1 MKKIIPV
8 LLAALALF
16 VLGGC
21 GDSGAASSPEKA
33 APAASTSSAS
43 ASSSQGATQTAGTK
57 TLVAYFSCTG
67 NTKALAGTAAKVLGA
82 DEFEIVPEQAYTS
95 EDLNYNDETTRATV
109 EMKDESARPAIKN
122 KVDSMEKYDTIVI
135 AYPIWWGQAPRIIDT
150 FMESYDLN
158 GKTVVPICTSI
169 SSDIGSSGDYLHQ
182 FAPNATW
189 KDGQRFDR
197 GASEAEVKAF
207 FAGLGLVK

>member
-1 MKKIIPV
+1 MKKMFTLV
-8 LLAALALF
+8 LASLMML

-21 GDSGAASSPEKA
+21 GSDSAAATTSSKASTTTSVKA
-33 APAASTSSAS
+33 ATP
-43 ASSSQGATQTAGTK
+43 ASSSSTGTNAK
-57 TLVAYFSCTG
+57 ALVVYFSATG
-67 NTKALAGTAAKVLGA
+67 NTKALAQTAAEALGA
-82 DEFEIVPEQAYTS
+82 DTFEIVPEKVYTK

-122 KVDSMEKYDTIVI
+122 KLEGLEKYETIVI

-158 GKTVVPICTSI
+158 GKTIVPICTSS

-189 KDGQRFDR
+189 KDGKRFKKNAS
-197 GASEAEVKAF
+197 ASELKSF

>member
-1 MKKIIPV
+1 MKKIMTV
-8 LLAALALF
+8 LLASLMLLVF
-16 VLGGC
+16 GGC
-21 GDSGAASSPEKA
+21 GSDSSAASSTQKA
-33 APAASTSSAS
+33 APAASSSSA
-43 ASSSQGATQTAGTK
+43 QTAGGSK

-95 EDLNYNDETTRATV
+95 EDLNYNDESTRATV

-122 KVDSMEKYDTIVI
+122 KLEGLEKYDTIVI
-135 AYPIWWGQAPRIIDT
+135 VYPIWWGQAPRIIDT

-182 FAPNATW
+182 FAPNAKW
-189 KDGQRFDR
+189 KDGKRFEKN
-197 GASEAEVKAF
+197 ASEADVKAF
-207 FAGLGLVK
+207 FAGLGLAK